1 MCSFLLTSF
10 VRETVENSPD
20 KTSAI
25 PSLKTDGAS
34 DLLPGASNNGVLRL
48 RGKDATVGTKLSIEF
63 GSLTDNGNA
72 LSVRKKAFAN
82 KLDKL
87 DDSTV
92 QKFPDILENKNYAS
106 VIKVFPARKEDT
118 KESDFDT
125 ETLEDVEDKH
135 YVMEEIP
142 SAVENVSVNET
153 PLFVEEMYYSSE
165 SLSSCLRE
173 NGRLSAFT
181 NNLRLQYSIPQS
193 EDSTTSSPRM
203 TCSATATTKPELVF
217 KLDLWD
223 QSGSVDCSFRNYVTI
238 SDAGKKNM
246 TWYFSCDME
255 TISYFGSSGSLVVM
269 EIVVGDSSSG
279 HGFIIDAF
287 AVASGLELVHLSPT
301 QGTMYSL
308 TTDHLSLQTTFSETT
323 PSQSRLTKRHPSLS
337 TTYVWGKNLKQ
348 S

>member
-63 GSLTDNGNA
+63 GSLTDNGNV
-72 LSVRKKAFAN
+72 LSVRKRAFAN

-92 QKFPDILENKNYAS
+92 GKFPDILENKNYA
-106 VIKVFPARKEDT
+106 PARKEDT

-203 TCSATATTKPELVF
+203 TCSVTATTKPELVF
-217 KLDLWD
+217 KLTLSD
-223 QSGSVDCSFRNYVTI
+223 QSGSVDCSLRNYVTI
-238 SDAGKKNM
+238 SAAGKKNM

-255 TISYFGSSGSLVVM
+255 TVSYFRSSGSLVVM

-308 TTDHLSLQTTFSETT
+308 TTDHLFLRPHFRKQ
-323 PSQSRLTKRHPSLS
+323 PLLS
-337 TTYVWGKNLKQ
+337 PA
-348 S
+348 